1 MNREILPILIIAL
14 MFALALYVEPYLKTD
29 CNGNV
34 IGHWGM
40 SGKPDGWVDKSVGL
54 YLVPAMT
61 AIIYLV
67 FLIIPKI
74 EVYKKNLED
83 FSLQFWGFKV
93 VFVFMMGVIYVATL
107 LPNMGYAFDT
117 VPVVVA
123 AIAMLFFYTGYMLN
137 YTKRNYFIGMRTP
150 WTLADER
157 VWDKTNRLAGKL
169 FWACGALCLVALVTP
184 PDVMMWMV
192 IGPAIA
198 AAIVAT
204 AYSYVEY
211 NKAKNETVQKP
222 RKKARKR

>member
-93 VFVFMMGVIYVATL
+93 
-107 LPNMGYAFDT
+107 
-117 VPVVVA
+117 
-123 AIAMLFFYTGYMLN
+123 
-137 YTKRNYFIGMRTP
+137 
-150 WTLADER
+150 
-157 VWDKTNRLAGKL
+157 
-169 FWACGALCLVALVTP
+169 
-184 PDVMMWMV
+184 
-192 IGPAIA
+192 
-198 AAIVAT
+198 
-204 AYSYVEY
+204 
-211 NKAKNETVQKP
+211 
-222 RKKARKR
+222 